1 MSGRVVG
8 RIISTSLV
16 LKMSK
21 TMTVLGLGTRYEPR
35 VFDRFIGSLYRTGYE
50 GKVIIIGHECDRE
63 TFQWLKSRYPGRDLQ
78 LALIA
83 SSTDGRHI
91 TNKRFEFYEKWF
103 RKGGV
108 DTELTMLSD
117 IGDVMF
123 QKNPQD
129 YDFDFDLH
137 VAIESSAHRTRLI
150 KDCPYNC
157 GWIKRIAIEQP
168 EYAVEVASVMNQPIL
183 CAGTIFGKTA
193 GVKTL
198 VYELNKRFRPFCDL
212 SRTIDEMPRLACV
225 AGLDQGL
232 FNIMVHRGMLPD
244 VSIVLTSNDGTLV
257 NTVQAEETRLTSD
270 GKVCNSYGTVHYV
283 VHQYN
288 RLPMPLR
295 RLMSIKNAPYDFTL
309 L

>member
-108 DTELTMLSD
+108 DTELVAQARPGLDRSMLMQPEDIAQTVMFLLSLSD
-117 IGDVMF
+117 RA
-123 QKNPQD
+123 
-129 YDFDFDLH
+129 H
-137 VAIESSAHRTRLI
+137 VDEVYIRRRTS
-150 KDCPYNC
+150 K
-157 GWIKRIAIEQP
+157 
-168 EYAVEVASVMNQPIL
+168 
-183 CAGTIFGKTA
+183 
-193 GVKTL
+193 
-198 VYELNKRFRPFCDL
+198 PF
-212 SRTIDEMPRLACV
+212 
-225 AGLDQGL
+225 
-232 FNIMVHRGMLPD
+232 
-244 VSIVLTSNDGTLV
+244 
-257 NTVQAEETRLTSD
+257 
-270 GKVCNSYGTVHYV
+270 
-283 VHQYN
+283 
-288 RLPMPLR
+288 
-295 RLMSIKNAPYDFTL
+295 
-309 L
+309 